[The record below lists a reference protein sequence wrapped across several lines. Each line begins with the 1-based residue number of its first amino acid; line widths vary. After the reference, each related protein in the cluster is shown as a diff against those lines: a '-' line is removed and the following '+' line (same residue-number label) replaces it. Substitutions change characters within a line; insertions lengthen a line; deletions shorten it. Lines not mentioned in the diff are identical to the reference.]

1 MAPEDATSGAGLRS
15 HGVLQTTL
23 FDPSDPPPPGDPGF
37 PASREAGLQRL
48 HGFIADGA
56 ARYARLRN
64 LDPGPDA
71 PAHVSRLS
79 PYVRHRLVLES
90 ELVGAAMARHG
101 YGAVEKFVQ
110 EVFWRSYWKGW
121 LELRPAVWSAYRDAI
136 GLRERAFGTGE
147 PCRRL
152 ARAQQG
158 RTGIDCFDA
167 WVVELQASGHL
178 HNHARMWFASIW
190 THTLGLPWELGADF
204 FLRHLLDGDP
214 ASNTLSWRW
223 VAGIQ
228 TAGKAYLARA
238 DNIEKYTGGR
248 FSPGGLSERASIP
261 VEPAPPA
268 PRPLATLPT
277 LPAGPAA
284 LLLTEEDLHPESLPL
299 AGVDV
304 VAVATAHAVAERSRA
319 QVSPLVLDFTE
330 AAQADARTR
339 ASAHFG
345 CAAERLP
352 ALAAE
357 PLLQWCRRTGVRT
370 LVTPFAPVGP
380 ARDRLRS
387 IARTLAAGG
396 VSLHPVRRAWDDATW
411 PLATRGF
418 FVFAQRIPALL
429 LDPGLVA
436 LPPAA
441 ARTAAR

>member
-1 MAPEDATSGAGLRS
+1 ME
-15 HGVLQTTL
+15 QTIL
-23 FDPSDPPPPGDPGF
+23 FEPPGPPAAGDPGF
-37 PASREAGLQRL
+37 PASREAGLLRL

-56 ARYARLRN
+56 GRYARLRN

-121 LELRPAVWSAYRDAI
+121 LELRPAVWTAYRDAI
-136 GLRERAFGTGE
+136 ALRERAFEGGETG
-147 PCRRL
+147 RRL
-152 ARAQQG
+152 ARALQG

-167 WVVELQASGHL
+167 WVGELLETGHL

-190 THTLGLPWELGADF
+190 THTLELPWELGADF
-204 FLRHLLDGDP
+204 LLRHLLDGDP

-223 VAGIQ
+223 VAGVQ

-238 DNIEKYTGGR
+238 DNIAKYTGGR
-248 FSPGGLSERASIP
+248 FSPRGLSDQARIPAS
-261 VEPAPPA
+261 PPPPS
-268 PRPLATLPT
+268 PRPIAPLPG
-277 LPAGPAA
+277 LPPGPAA

-299 AGVDV
+299 AGLEV
-304 VAVATAHAVAERSRA
+304 VAVATAHAAAERSRA
-319 QVSPLVLDFTE
+319 PVSQRVLAFTD
-330 AAQADARTR
+330 AAQADARAR
-339 ASAHFG
+339 AGAHFG
-345 CAAERLP
+345 CSAEPLP

-357 PLLQWCRRTGVRT
+357 PVLQWCRRSGVRS

-387 IARTLAAGG
+387 LARSLSAAG
-396 VSLHPVRRAWDDATW
+396 VRLHPVRRAWDERTW

-418 FVFAQRIPALL
+418 FAFAQHIPALL

-436 LPPAA
+436 MPPSN
-441 ARTAAR
+441 ARTAPE